1 MKLNTWNVINDILA
15 NCGDSRGVFCVGG
28 KAALSTQV
36 QYFCVVFCVN
46 CIAALSTQVQYLRI
60 LLRIFYV
67 SCKAAL

>member
-1 MKLNTWNVINDILA
+1 MKLNTWNVINAILA

-36 QYFCVVFCVN
+36 PYF

-60 LLRIFYV
+60 LLRTFYV
-67 SCKAAL
+67 SGKAAL